1 MNSFDLAWPLVPMV
15 KYDNRYAVT
24 IGKWMLNVSNA
35 ARFFYPY
42 EMDDAHQWL
51 PEKKEITKNV
61 IAYEGIR
68 KADDYGKAAV
78 KGITPVSLG
87 DGPKWVKGQPD
98 ESMYSLY
105 SSSQVGIFGAIIKK
119 TNVEKILQL
128 DCNVT
133 DFYGKNDFPTYLY
146 YNPYEEEK
154 EVVFTGSEGVFDIYD
169 ALTQTI
175 LLEGVSDGETFT
187 IPAKGARLLVVLP
200 KGSKIRKQSNQLTSN
215 GKVVT
220 YLPDSIKH

>member
-1 MNSFDLAWPLVPMV
+1 V
-15 KYDNRYAVT
+15 KYDSRYAVT

-42 EMDDAHQWL
+42 EMDDQHQWL
-51 PEKKEITKNV
+51 PEKKEITRNV

-68 KADDYGKAAV
+68 KADDYGKPAL

-87 DGPKWVKGQPD
+87 DGPKWVKGQPE

-105 SSSQVGIFGAIIKK
+105 SSSQVGIFGSIIKK

-133 DFYGKNDFPTYLY
+133 DFYGKNEFPTYLY
-146 YNPYEEEK
+146 YNPYDEDK
-154 EVVFTGSEGVFDIYD
+154 EVSFTGNEGSFDLYD
-169 ALTQTI
+169 ALTQTV
-175 LLEGVSDGETFT
+175 LKEGAVSGDMFT
-187 IPAKGARLLVVLP
+187 IPAKGARLIVVLP
-200 KGSKIRKQSNQLTSN
+200 QGSKIEKQKNQVSTG
-215 GKVVT
+215 GKVIIW
-220 YLPDSIKH
+220 LPDSTKH